1 MKTQEKNYQEE
12 NKKVDLEAYYNDIQN
27 AINQV
32 NTEVGYNSLEMEKT
46 YETPGIRITLSE
58 DNASYSNNE
67 LRAIINAL
75 NKSLYNIAKSYGI
88 NSHWFYYTLS
98 GEEVAVNRYIMAPDE
113 VKFSGVLKQ

>member
-1 MKTQEKNYQEE
+1 MRLLA
-12 NKKVDLEAYYNDIQN
+12 LE
-27 AINQV
+27 
-32 NTEVGYNSLEMEKT
+32 SLSLK
-46 YETPGIRITLSE
+46 IT
-58 DNASYSNNE
+58 

-88 NSHWFYYTLS
+88 NSPRFYYTLS